1 LLYCRNWQLA
11 SSKRQKAK
19 YDQQQKA
26 GNQNYERDRKH
37 RELYNM
43 WNNLPHIIIY
53 ISLHLMAIHA
63 FSHPTKGVIRY
74 TSSSS
79 SSSSS
84 SCTRLYLF
92 KGENNKNSS
101 NKSTRPIQFE
111 TSKNKNKGNIFDSIF
126 TGGAFEDTPSE
137 EILSSASS
145 IASKIK
151 SVKDLGWTKPPKRR
165 GNARPRHRAWG
176 GEGEMAIQDKANYD
190 ETRENCVEKW
200 LTMEDFLRATRAP
213 PGPAADTVFVALAG
227 GAKYAE
233 REICEMKIAQWTGQ
247 GKTTAKENNKK
258 QKTLVA
264 FDQDAF
270 RRTVKEGR
278 QDLLLGWVSF
288 LSVNLFFASCIAF
301 PTNPAAKALEGFIE
315 NLKEQ
320 AL

>member
-1 LLYCRNWQLA
+1 
-11 SSKRQKAK
+11 
-19 YDQQQKA
+19 
-26 GNQNYERDRKH
+26 
-37 RELYNM
+37 
-43 WNNLPHIIIY
+43 
-53 ISLHLMAIHA
+53 MAIHA
-63 FSHPTKGVIRY
+63 FSSPTKRVIRY
-74 TSSSS
+74 T
-79 SSSSS
+79 SSSS

-101 NKSTRPIQFE
+101 NTSSRPIQFE
-111 TSKNKNKGNIFDSIF
+111 TSKNKKGNIFDSIF

-137 EILSSASS
+137 DILSSASS

-176 GEGEMAIQDKANYD
+176 GEGEMSIQDKANYD

-200 LTMEDFLRATRAP
+200 LTMEDFLRATRAT

-247 GKTTAKENNKK
+247 GKIAKENNNNKK
-258 QKTLVA
+258 KKALVA